1 MLWHAQC
8 INLAPSL
15 LLPSFSFHS
24 LQVSFCLHHK
34 CSSFPQY
41 SNTMYLA
48 SLQNYSSFK
57 VVLVRFKNASSLNY
71 IHTCCIF
78 LSLKKYPT
86 QFYQIENN
94 SRILRIFSYLSET
107 PQSFCAFRSFISV
120 RRNGKESEGEREHQ
134 QQRSPVAAVH
144 PRGPAGLPQPF
155 SLQAS
160 VASSSCTAG
169 HPEETRRHAR

>member
-8 INLAPSL
+8 INLASSL

-24 LQVSFCLHHK
+24 LQVPFCLHHK

-48 SLQNYSSFK
+48 SLPNYSSFE
-57 VVLVRFKNASSLNY
+57 VVLVRFKNAPSLNY
-71 IHTCCIF
+71 IQTCCFF
-78 LSLKKYPT
+78 LPLKKYPT

-107 PQSFCAFRSFISV
+107 PPILLCFSLFYFCLKEWERVRGRERAPAAAQPSSNQSI
-120 RRNGKESEGEREHQ
+120 
-134 QQRSPVAAVH
+134 
-144 PRGPAGLPQPF
+144 RGPAGLPQPF